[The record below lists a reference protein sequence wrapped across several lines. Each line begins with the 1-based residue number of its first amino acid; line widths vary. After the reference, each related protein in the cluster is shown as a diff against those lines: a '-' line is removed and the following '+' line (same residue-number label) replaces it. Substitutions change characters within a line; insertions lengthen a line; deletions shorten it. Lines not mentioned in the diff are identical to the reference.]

1 MGFGD
6 ECNCHKIEGVPSYES
21 GEGWGSWQSIGVLA
35 LMAGT
40 WQSRGEPRGSKIF
53 SCYAVHGRCA
63 EMIQT

>member
-1 MGFGD
+1 MNL
-6 ECNCHKIEGVPSYES
+6 EK
-21 GEGWGSWQSIGVLA
+21 GEGSWQSIGVLALARDA

-53 SCYAVHGRCA
+53 SCHAVHGRCA